1 MIVVRGWRCGHVAP
15 APLPRFPLSRQA
27 QRSKLEPS
35 VPNQPCGRPSLVC
48 ARVYHST
55 HACALASARVCA
67 EMHIHTHAWP
77 FISPAH
83 IHSCLS
89 SVNARVHS
97 FSHRDMAVAEN
108 QTVNHS
114 FETFV
119 RTVWRSDSCRTKTPE
134 STFSDLLFGVAVVNV
149 STWADEVAE
158 GNPLVVRPF
167 GVFIYLATDAYQGG
181 KNLLELL
188 LKSCPQFIPASV
200 SVVDSLGKWFLGINS
215 TKLPDIDASWLCWL
229 LAGRP
234 FPIQYFHHEDSSEV
248 YGMLNESLSGIR
260 NDQKDTPMLTRVEPE
275 VKVFLRP
282 SSAAECTSQLAS
294 DCASP
299 VDSII
304 HTCNVTGYGRTLADD
319 MQFVMCT
326 YGLNTSVPRSPT
338 HPAPKRRF
346 PLTHEPHSRHPRMT
360 VFTHSWACCN
370 LRRTNH

>member
-1 MIVVRGWRCGHVAP
+1 MSCVVGDVGMLHPPRCP
-15 APLPRFPLSRQA
+15 ASRFPGKHKGQSLSPLSPTNPAGAQA
-27 QRSKLEPS
+27 SYAHGYTIPLTHVHSRPHAFAPRCTYTLTRGRS
-35 VPNQPCGRPSLVC
+35 
-48 ARVYHST
+48 
-55 HACALASARVCA
+55 
-67 EMHIHTHAWP
+67 
-77 FISPAH
+77 SPAH